1 MNNATTTI
9 AMAYKT
15 AWRDRW
21 RRGEFSLIVLMVF
34 DLIFSDGSSILQP
47 LS

>member
-15 AWRDRW
+15 ACRDGW

-34 DLIFSDGSSILQP
+34 DLIFSDGSSTLQP